1 MDITINIYSSLNQ
14 VSQEEYHRL
23 HSHRKGTVF
32 YDWRF
37 LLAAETSPLLAV
49 KKTYYLAAYSHGRLL
64 ALLPVY
70 LQDLAVVDPFK
81 RLAEHADI
89 YDQGNDTGLFSH
101 IMHCYDSMIPSR
113 QASIELHAAL
123 FNRLREL
130 AEEEGARYFGLLNV
144 RDPDLRQHADALG
157 LNVNFML
164 DRWYIDLTEFD
175 DFEHFVEKLP
185 ADGRREMRRQL
196 RKFDPNRCTLSMLAP
211 PFDQRLEQLTD
222 LCHQT
227 TARLGTPQYFPA
239 EPLSRFSRLCGDLI
253 RLSLVEQQGQLVG
266 GVICFEQEET
276 LHIWSAGMRYDL
288 VEFSPYTLAFAQ
300 AYRYAFENGFTRVEG
315 GRLNEKIKTRLG
327 FRPEP
332 LYAITSDRLNPA
344 TVQ

>member
-1 MDITINIYSSLNQ
+1 MEITINIYSSIKQ
-14 VSQEEYHRL
+14 ISQEEYEQL
-23 HSHRKGTVF
+23 HLYRNGTVF

-37 LLAAETSPLLAV
+37 LLAAEQSPLLAV
-49 KKTYYLAAYSHGRLL
+49 KKTYYLVAYHHGKLL

-70 LQDLAVVDPFK
+70 LQDLAVVDPFR
-81 RLAEHADI
+81 RLAENAGV

-113 QASIELHAAL
+113 ESSPELYKAL
-123 FNRLREL
+123 FFRLREL
-130 AEEEGARYFGLLNV
+130 AIEEGARYFGLLNV
-144 RDPDLRQHADALG
+144 CEPSLLQHASELAL
-157 LNVNFML
+157 NINFML
-164 DRWYIDLTEFD
+164 DRWYIDLTEYD

-196 RKFDPNRCTLSMLAP
+196 RKFDPKKCTLSMLSP
-211 PFDQRLEQLTD
+211 PFDERLEQLTE

-239 EPLSRFSRLCGDLI
+239 APLAHFCRLCGDLI
-253 RLSLVEQQGQLVG
+253 RLSLVEYEGALIG
-266 GVICFEQEET
+266 GVICFRQKDT

-288 VEFSPYTLAFAQ
+288 VEFSPYTLAFAH
-300 AYRYAFENGFTRVEG
+300 AYQYAFAQGFARVEG

-327 FRPEP
+327 FRPER
-332 LYAITSDRLNPA
+332 LYAITSDRLNHLS
-344 TVQ
+344 V